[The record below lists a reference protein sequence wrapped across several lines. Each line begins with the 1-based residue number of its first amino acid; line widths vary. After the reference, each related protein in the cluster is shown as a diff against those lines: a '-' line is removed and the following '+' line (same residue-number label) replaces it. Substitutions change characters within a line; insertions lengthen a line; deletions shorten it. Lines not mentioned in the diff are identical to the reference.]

1 MQRLIRRLFDL
12 SPVRRRGGNSVGRDV
27 EGCEARVYLSAQVF
41 TVPEAS
47 VGNVKKGVDPQVAFP
62 EDYNGTWSV
71 TPQGE
76 PSETLLLNVKGS
88 KVTGEFVSTGAL
100 EGAKF
105 KGKLGGPDGV
115 TLTGSTK
122 IKVNLPVIGKGKLEI
137 NINVGL
143 DTDSLFFGTYET
155 YFRKVLDSSGTVTG
169 EKLT

>member
-1 MQRLIRRLFDL
+1 MLTLIRKVFAPT
-12 SPVRRRGGNSVGRDV
+12 PVRRRGGSSVGRDV
-27 EGCEARVYLSAQVF
+27 EGCEARVYLSARVF

-76 PSETLLLNVKGS
+76 PSETLLLNVNGS

-122 IKVNLPVIGKGKLEI
+122 IKVNLPVIGKGKLVI

-143 DTDSLFFGTYET
+143 DTQSLFFGTYET
-155 YFRKVLDSSGTVTG
+155 FFKKVLDSAGTVTG